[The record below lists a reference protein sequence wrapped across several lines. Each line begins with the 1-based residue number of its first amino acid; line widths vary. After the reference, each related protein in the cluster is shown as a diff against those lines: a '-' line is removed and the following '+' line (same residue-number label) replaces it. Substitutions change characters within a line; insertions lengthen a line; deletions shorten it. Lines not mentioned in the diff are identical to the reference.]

1 MSIASFALG
10 RRICGLTIAA
20 GEDKIRVHTSRRAP
34 REDGARQRQLEERD
48 IAAREPALVAYLRD
62 ISRTPLLTA
71 AEEVQLSKRI
81 DKGDAAAREQM
92 VNANLRL
99 VVSIARNYVNRGLP
113 LMDLIEEGNIGLLR
127 AVEKFNHQQKCRF
140 STYANWWVKQ
150 AIRRAITNTSK
161 TVRVPAYMVE
171 AISHWKNAEL
181 ALQAQFGRRPSVEE
195 VLAATGVGAKN
206 YKLVR
211 RIVRLSS
218 KPGQPVSLDLMS
230 SLNELIEDQ
239 KAGQPEDNLFTENEH
254 ETLRQ
259 LLDSINPREAKVLRL
274 RYGLDDDRPMTLEQI
289 GKEIG
294 LTRERVR
301 QIERDAIQKLNGIIN
316 SRDRGQA

>member
-1 MSIASFALG
+1 MI
-10 RRICGLTIAA
+10 
-20 GEDKIRVHTSRRAP
+20 
-34 REDGARQRQLEERD
+34 
-48 IAAREPALVAYLRD
+48 
-62 ISRTPLLTA
+62 
-71 AEEVQLSKRI
+71 
-81 DKGDAAAREQM
+81 
-92 VNANLRL
+92 NANLRL
-99 VVSIARNYVNRGLP
+99 VVSIARKYVNRGLP

-127 AVEKFNHQQKCRF
+127 AAEKFNHEEKCRF

-181 ALQAQFGRRPSVEE
+181 ALQAQLGRRPSVEE
-195 VLAATGVGAKN
+195 VLAATNVGTKN
-206 YKLVR
+206 YKLVK
-211 RIVRLSS
+211 RIVQLSS

-230 SLNELIEDQ
+230 SLNELIEDP
-239 KAGQPEDNLFTENEH
+239 KAHQPEDNLFTENEH
-254 ETLRQ
+254 ETLRR

-289 GKEIG
+289 GREIG

-301 QIERDAIQKLNGIIN
+301 QIEREAIQKLNGIIN
-316 SRDRGQA
+316 SRNRDGA

>member
-1 MSIASFALG
+1 
-10 RRICGLTIAA
+10 
-20 GEDKIRVHTSRRAP
+20 
-34 REDGARQRQLEERD
+34 
-48 IAAREPALVAYLRD
+48 
-62 ISRTPLLTA
+62 
-71 AEEVQLSKRI
+71 
-81 DKGDAAAREQM
+81 M

-127 AVEKFNHQQKCRF
+127 AVEKFNYKQKCRF
-140 STYANWWVKQ
+140 STYANWWIKQ

-171 AISHWKNAEL
+171 AISQWKNAEL
-181 ALQAQFGRRPSVEE
+181 SLQAQLGRRPSVEE

-206 YKLVR
+206 YKLVK

-239 KAGQPEDNLFTENEH
+239 KSGQPEDKLFTENEH

-289 GKEIG
+289 GEKIE

-301 QIERDAIQKLNGIIN
+301 QIEREAIQKLYSIIN
-316 SRDRGQA
+316 SRYRGEV

>member
-1 MSIASFALG
+1 
-10 RRICGLTIAA
+10 
-20 GEDKIRVHTSRRAP
+20 
-34 REDGARQRQLEERD
+34 
-48 IAAREPALVAYLRD
+48 
-62 ISRTPLLTA
+62 
-71 AEEVQLSKRI
+71 
-81 DKGDAAAREQM
+81 M

-127 AVEKFNHQQKCRF
+127 AVEKFKHEQKCRF

-181 ALQAQFGRRPSVEE
+181 ALQAQLGQRPSVEE
-195 VLAATGVGAKN
+195 VLAATNVGTKN
-206 YKLVR
+206 YKLVK

-230 SLNELIEDQ
+230 SLNELIEDE
-239 KAGQPEDNLFTENEH
+239 KAGQPEDHLFTENEH
-254 ETLRQ
+254 ETLRR

-274 RYGLDDDRPMTLEQI
+274 RYGLDDDHPMTLEQI
-289 GKEIG
+289 GQLVG

-316 SRDRGQA
+316 SRNRGQM